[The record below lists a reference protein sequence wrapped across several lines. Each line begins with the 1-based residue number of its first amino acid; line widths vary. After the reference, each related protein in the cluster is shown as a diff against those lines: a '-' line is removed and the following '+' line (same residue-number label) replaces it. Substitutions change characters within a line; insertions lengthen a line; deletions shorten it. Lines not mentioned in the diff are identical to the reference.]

1 MLLGLRVGSTGSSG
15 AVPACT
21 MQVSLWIYLP
31 RSDSKISCLGKE
43 NRAECASQPMNEL
56 QFLNYV
62 GWTGSR
68 LLQNLLATILLAAPW
83 DGPIL
88 LVGFQTALLSS
99 AEKKFNFQT
108 ALSIN
113 CQELVLF
120 QNGVLK
126 N

>member
-1 MLLGLRVGSTGSSG
+1 
-15 AVPACT
+15 
-21 MQVSLWIYLP
+21 
-31 RSDSKISCLGKE
+31 
-43 NRAECASQPMNEL
+43 MNEL

-88 LVGFQTALLSS
+88 LVDFQAALPSS